1 MSTISTVSLDL
12 ADPVLTVVDFLKDNW
27 ETAKQTVIS
36 GYHRGG
42 VDKIIPPIRP
52 VEGEVIDG
60 RHKPRK
66 GQTDLSKTPGGTE
79 ILVYEVSET
88 EELIDLRHEFSDV
101 VVRVSIDIYTVKG
114 RDTLRKLKNEVRRI
128 TMKVKTSPGGNYT
141 EVDRVGSTP
150 LTNRKA
156 GIWRYVIDVE
166 LKKLSDYVGH
176 A

>member
-1 MSTISTVSLDL
+1 MSTISTSLDL

-27 ETAKQTVIS
+27 SSAAVTVIS

-42 VDKIIPPIRP
+42 YDGHRPPIIP
-52 VEGEVIDG
+52 VEGEVRSG
-60 RHKPRK
+60 QYYRRK
-66 GQTDLSKTPGGTE
+66 GRTDLSKIPGGTE
-79 ILVYEVSET
+79 IVVYEVSDNDT
-88 EELIDLRHEFSDV
+88 IIDLRHEFSDV